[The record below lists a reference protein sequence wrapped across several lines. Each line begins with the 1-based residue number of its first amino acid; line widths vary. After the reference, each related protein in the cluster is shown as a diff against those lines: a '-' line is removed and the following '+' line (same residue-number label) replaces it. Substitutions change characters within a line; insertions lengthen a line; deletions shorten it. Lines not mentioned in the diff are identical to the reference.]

1 MRKIV
6 TSLLIIGICV
16 VFINEYKKSKKTK
29 VKLNKD

>member
-16 VFINEYKKSKKTK
+16 VFYNEYNKSKKSNIK
-29 VKLNKD
+29 INKD